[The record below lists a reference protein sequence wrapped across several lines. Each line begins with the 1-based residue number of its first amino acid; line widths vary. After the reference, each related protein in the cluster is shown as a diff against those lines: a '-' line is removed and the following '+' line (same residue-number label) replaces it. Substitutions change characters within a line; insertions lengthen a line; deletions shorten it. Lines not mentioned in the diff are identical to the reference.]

1 MKHIQTHTHQ
11 ITDYRASSSNDDKLT
26 TTTTT
31 AAQLIGLITAAAA
44 AAAVKLFNRHKTLLS
59 FSARSKGAVDA
70 ADAVLVAVV
79 GANCV
84 QVQYYCK

>member
-31 AAQLIGLITAAAA
+31 AAQLIGLIT
-44 AAAVKLFNRHKTLLS
+44 AAVKLFNRHKTLLS